1 MDFGDQKKR
10 CPAMIEAGI
19 KDPDSQE
26 GIDFCV
32 NECPYDKCIV
42 FELGRSTSKLRRKLR
57 AALAKE
63 MQTQGYTAVEIASE
77 VRVSVRTVQRYL
89 EGGT

>member
-1 MDFGDQKKR
+1 
-10 CPAMIEAGI
+10 MIEAGI
-19 KDPDSQE
+19 EDPDSQE

-63 MQTQGYTAVEIASE
+63 MQTQGYTAGEIALKIG
-77 VRVSVRTVQRYL
+77 VLVRTIKRYL
-89 EGGT
+89 E